1 MCSIQFKDENSACSM
16 IPLHREKDDPMSE
29 TGEIA
34 RDTRKTEDFNERTN
48 SDAIVHGEFGG
59 NYSPI
64 LTCVSM

>member
-1 MCSIQFKDENSACSM
+1 M